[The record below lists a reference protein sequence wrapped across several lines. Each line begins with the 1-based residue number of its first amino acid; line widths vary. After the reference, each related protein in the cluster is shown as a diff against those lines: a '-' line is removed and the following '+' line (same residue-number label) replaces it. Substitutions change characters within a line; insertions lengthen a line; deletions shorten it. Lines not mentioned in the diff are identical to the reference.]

1 MTDATIRRFRPGD
14 TEAILALNE
23 RTMAAARTDPEDVPG
38 IDDLHRIEAEYI
50 DPGGEFL
57 VAEIDG
63 EIVAMGGLTVD
74 GETAELFR
82 MRVDP
87 AYQHRGIGSALL
99 DRLEQAA
106 RERGATRLLAE
117 TARRQQAATEFY
129 PSHGFEEQGRRSF
142 GEYELISFE
151 KLL

>member
-23 RTMAAARTDPEDVPG
+23 RTLAAEATDPEDVPG
-38 IDDLHRIEAEYI
+38 IADLNRIEAEYI

-57 VAEIDG
+57 IAEIDG

-87 AYQHRGIGSALL
+87 DYQRRGLASRLL
-99 DRLEQAA
+99 DRLEAAA
-106 RERGATRLLAE
+106 RDRGARLLVAE
-117 TARRQQAATEFY
+117 TARRQRSATQFY
-129 PSHGFEEQGRRSF
+129 PANGFEERSRRSF
-142 GEYELISFE
+142 GEYELIAFE
-151 KLL
+151 KSL